1 MCVQGKA
8 HIVCVRTHSLFSQST
23 DGQVSGGTAHILSSR
38 EQCSQEP
45 SGGPQRAPAAPL
57 TPHAPQQ
64 TGLWVQHLVFS
75 PTYLL
80 DGSWVNRSQHGFTAR
95 GHQISP
101 CSVSLGLCSRPD
113 EAVVTSCRLYP
124 FLSPYGTVTT
134 SRGLVFGG
142 HQIV

>member
-1 MCVQGKA
+1 MCSGKGTRC
-8 HIVCVRTHSLFSQST
+8 VCSHTLIILPINRWTGKWWNGTHTVFQ
-23 DGQVSGGTAHILSSR
+23 

-124 FLSPYGTVTT
+124 FLSAYGTVTT

>member
-8 HIVCVRTHSLFSQST
+8 HVCVFAHTHYSPNQPT
-23 DGQVSGGTAHILSSR
+23 DRLSAGTAHMLSSR
-38 EQCSQEP
+38 KQCSQEP
-45 SGGPQRAPAAPL
+45 SGGPRRAPAAPL

-80 DGSWVNRSQHGFTAR
+80 DGSWVSRSQHGFTAR
-95 GHQISP
+95 GHQIHP

-113 EAVVTSCRLYP
+113 EVVVTSCRLYP
-124 FLSPYGTVTT
+124 FCQLMGRSPRAEGSSSV
-134 SRGLVFGG
+134 GIG
-142 HQIV
+142 